1 MAVAASNAPR
11 HERQHTGE
19 RPYECIVPNCGA
31 TFFEWKRLDYHKKV
45 HDNNRQH
52 VCTAEGC
59 GARYIEASELK
70 AHFERNH
77 TERAHQRKKKKE
89 ERVYKF
95 LKSVG
100 YSPDRETVVQ
110 FCGQGSKKLARI
122 DFLIYKPDR
131 VVAVECDECEH
142 NREAVLC
149 EVTRMLDVAAQH
161 RMTSDLPLHFIRFNP
176 DGYSVDGRPQKPKMA
191 ERHKE
196 LLLAIEEPLTAPMA
210 ITYICYSST
219 NGVAD
224 VTKSEDFPPELR
236 EACKFRFA

>member
-1 MAVAASNAPR
+1 VHPNHATK

-19 RPYECIVPNCGA
+19 RPYKCTVPNCGA
-31 TFFEWKRLDYHKKV
+31 DFIEWRHWATHKMK
-45 HDNNRQH
+45 HENIRRY

-59 GARYIEASELK
+59 DAGYIFAFELK
-70 AHFERNH
+70 AHVDRNH
-77 TERAHQRKKKKE
+77 TERAHQRKKKRE
-89 ERVYKF
+89 ERLYKF
-95 LKSVG
+95 LTSVG

-110 FCGQGSKKLARI
+110 FCGSGSKKLARI
-122 DFLIYKPDR
+122 DFLIYKTDR
-131 VVAVECDECEH
+131 VVAVECDEHEH

-176 DGYSVDGRPQKPKMA
+176 DGYSVNGMPQKPKMG

-196 LLLAIEEPLTAPMA
+196 LLLAIEEPLAAPMA

-224 VTKSEDFPPELR
+224 VTKSEDFPSELR
-236 EACKFRFA
+236 GACKFRFA